1 MADFSFASTLR
12 AECRLHV
19 GRGELARLGAR
30 LAELLPPARHV
41 AIVTDRNVAP
51 FWLEKVSANL
61 VEAGYRCTPILV
73 PAGEESKSLRIL
85 GNLWD
90 RLLATEV
97 DRTAV
102 VLALGG
108 GVVGD
113 LAGLAAATLL
123 RGTALVQVATS
134 LLAQVD
140 AAIGGKNGIN
150 RSLGKNLVGTFHQPR
165 LVVIDPDL
173 LATLPERELRSGL
186 AEVIK
191 YGFLKDPKIL
201 EGLRRAGDLEGLKAK
216 PELIDELVAR
226 CVRIKVEIVARDE
239 RETGERAL
247 LNFGHTAGHALEAA
261 DGYASL
267 LHGEA
272 VAIGMV
278 AAAFLAV
285 DLGVAPP
292 TLPAE
297 ISELLERFGLPVTT
311 TIKPEKLLP
320 FLGRDKKRK
329 TGRARWVVVEAA
341 GRSALVEDP
350 PAASVERALA
360 AVHRAAESDAA
371 GPAAA
376 TTSPD

>member
-1 MADFSFASTLR
+1 MADFSFATTLR
-12 AECRLHV
+12 AESRLHV

-30 LAELLPPARHV
+30 LAEVMPPARHV

-51 FWLEKVSANL
+51 FWLERVTAILLES
-61 VEAGYRCTPILV
+61 GYQCTPILV

-90 RLLATEV
+90 RLLASGV
-97 DRTAV
+97 DRAGV
-102 VLALGG
+102 VVALGG

-113 LAGLAAATLL
+113 LAGFAAATLL
-123 RGTALVQVATS
+123 RGTTLVQVATS

-140 AAIGGKNGIN
+140 AAIGGKNGID
-150 RSLGKNLVGTFHQPR
+150 RPLGKNLVGTFHQPR

-186 AEVIK
+186 GEVIK
-191 YGFLKDPKIL
+191 YGFLRDPKIL

-216 PELIDELVAR
+216 PELIDDLVLR
-226 CVRIKVEIVARDE
+226 CVKIKVEIVARDE
-239 RETGERAL
+239 RESGERAL
-247 LNFGHTAGHALEAA
+247 LNFGHTIGHALEGA
-261 DGYASL
+261 DGHASL

-285 DLGVAPP
+285 DLGAAAP

-297 ISELLERFGLPVTT
+297 ITELLERFGLPVTT
-311 TIKPEKLLP
+311 TLKPERLLP

-329 TGRARWVVVEAA
+329 SGKARWVLVEAA
-341 GRSALVEDP
+341 GRACLVEDP
-350 PAASVERALA
+350 PAASVERALK
-360 AVHRAAESDAA
+360 AVHREAEGDAA
-371 GPAAA
+371 SSTG
-376 TTSPD
+376 